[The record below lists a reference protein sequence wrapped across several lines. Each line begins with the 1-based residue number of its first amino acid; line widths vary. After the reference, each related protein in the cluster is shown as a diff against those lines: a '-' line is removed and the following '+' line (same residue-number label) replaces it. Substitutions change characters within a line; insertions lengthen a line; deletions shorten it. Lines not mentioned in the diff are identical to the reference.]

1 MTHQRERWAGI
12 QLSGESKYSDIS
24 SRDLLLLL
32 LQIMI
37 MIQAYTYVKD
47 KSHTEVLAVAP
58 WNVVG
63 ISSCKSFSEK
73 EWFKSGSA
81 IVFPD
86 ELTSAY
92 KKVHPRAVLQQ
103 EMYRMSHTYS
113 SSFGLILIANLIS
126 TINQLNTERSR
137 V

>member
-1 MTHQRERWAGI
+1 
-12 QLSGESKYSDIS
+12 
-24 SRDLLLLL
+24 
-32 LQIMI
+32 MI
-37 MIQAYTYVKD
+37 MIQTYIYVKE

-81 IVFPD
+81 MVFPD

-92 KKVHPRAVLQQ
+92 KKGTPKSNVRTGNIQNKPHL
-103 EMYRMSHTYS
+103 
-113 SSFGLILIANLIS
+113 LILCWTYFNC
-126 TINQLNTERSR
+126 
-137 V
+137 